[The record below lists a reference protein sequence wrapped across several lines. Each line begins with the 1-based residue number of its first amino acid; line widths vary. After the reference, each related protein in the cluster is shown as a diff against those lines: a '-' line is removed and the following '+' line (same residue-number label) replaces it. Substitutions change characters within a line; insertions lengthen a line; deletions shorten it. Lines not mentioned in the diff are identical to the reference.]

1 MTEQRGEKRII
12 RGRCAAKGLTESFRA
27 YARFDGFA
35 DGNFFVLGRMQA
47 GKLGRITNV
56 LLHLGVLLD
65 EDFQDALVAVNLWML
80 ALGEQVIKLRLFF
93 LAVAVNASVALLERE
108 QRPRDVKVNQP
119 MAEVVEIDTLGSDIG
134 SDEQA

>member
-1 MTEQRGEKRII
+1 
-12 RGRCAAKGLTESFRA
+12 
-27 YARFDGFA
+27 
-35 DGNFFVLGRMQA
+35 MQA